1 MPPPSLAQGNSMSPV
16 VKALLAQLLGLAG
29 AGLGAAWL
37 APTAIEPPLFALG
50 QGALAAT
57 AATLLRSDRWWLPIH
72 LLFAPAIVLA
82 LRLALPP
89 AWYLAAFLLLALMYW
104 TSFRTQVPL
113 YLSNRRTMDA
123 VLALLPPDRPAAV
136 IDLGSGSGGLL
147 RRLATS
153 RPDCRFTGIEAAPL
167 PYLWSRL
174 AAREP
179 NLELRRGDFWRESLD
194 RYDLVYAF
202 LSPVPMPRLWY
213 KARAEM
219 RAGALLVSNG
229 FAVPDILPTTVV
241 DIPGSGVTRLY
252 CYRM

>member
-1 MPPPSLAQGNSMSPV
+1 MSPV

-37 APTAIEPPLFALG
+37 APTTIEPPLFALA

-57 AATLLRSDRWWLPIH
+57 AAALLRADHWWLPIH
-72 LLFAPAIVLA
+72 LLFAPAIMLG
-82 LRLALPP
+82 LRLAISP
-89 AWYLAAFLLLALMYW
+89 AWYLAAFLLLALVYW
-104 TSFRTQVPL
+104 SSFRTQVPL

-123 VLALLPPDRPAAV
+123 VVALLPPDRSAAV
-136 IDLGSGSGGLL
+136 IDLGSGGGGLL
-147 RRLATS
+147 RRLAQA
-153 RPDCRFTGIEAAPL
+153 RPDCRFTGIESAPL
-167 PYLWSRL
+167 PYLWARL

-179 NLELRRGDFWRESLD
+179 NVELRRGDFWHEGLD

-202 LSPVPMPRLWY
+202 LSPVPMSRLWR

-219 RAGALLVSNG
+219 RAGALLVSNS
-229 FAVPDILPTTVV
+229 FAVPDIQPTTVV
-241 DIPGSGVTRLY
+241 HIPGRGAARLY